1 MGAMTQ
7 HLTGIP
13 RDGASRSSAR
23 FPDGRRVLYA
33 ALCWLLVSM
42 CCLGC
47 TASSHPATEWQ
58 LNKSA
63 QSEGWRVTVLSLSAL
78 PADPYRQPLDGH
90 IYVAVQLKLENES
103 PRTRYVMPEQQMT
116 LFDGGNNPYSPD
128 PQAAVIAARALHWLI
143 PEGEFAPGAVGQG
156 AISYQ
161 VPIGT
166 QDLRW
171 VFRTNLYPRA
181 ATVTFVLGDA
191 PRP

>member
-1 MGAMTQ
+1 MEAMTQ
-7 HLTGIP
+7 HVTGIP
-13 RDGASRSSAR
+13 RRGAGRSSAR
-23 FPDGRRVLYA
+23 LPNGRRFLYA

-47 TASSHPATEWQ
+47 TASSDPATEGQ
-58 LNKSA
+58 LNESA
-63 QSEGWRVTVLSLSAL
+63 QSEGWRVTVISLWAL
-78 PADPYRQPLDGH
+78 PADTYRQPLDGH

-103 PRTRYVMPEQQMT
+103 PQTRYVMPKQQMT
-116 LFDGGNNPYSPD
+116 LFDGDAHAYEPD
-128 PQAAVIAARALHWLI
+128 PEAAVIAARALHWLI
-143 PEGEFAPGAVGQG
+143 PEGEFAPGAVGKG

-171 VFRTNLYPRA
+171 VFRTNLYPGA